1 MATHPAARPA
11 SHPVTHPAPAARDR
25 PSPAVK
31 RMAVV
36 QGRNSGPTTSG
47 HPAVYQPWTT
57 LIAQADTRLKTEI
70 SAALRA
76 LETESTEAG
85 RVLDRA
91 YAMAAE
97 AAGALENAGYAA
109 LDRYL
114 KDADETRTKIVG
126 PAVELYDRLI
136 AEAHARYTAALDD
149 ARQTYQQLA
158 ADANQAKTDAALAS
172 A

>member
-1 MATHPAARPA
+1 MATLPADNPVSA
-11 SHPVTHPAPAARDR
+11 SAVNALQTAVSR

-36 QGRNSGPTTSG
+36 QGRSSGPTTSG

-57 LIAQADTRLKTEI
+57 LIAQADTRLRTEI

-126 PAVELYDRLI
+126 PAVALYDRLI
-136 AEAHARYTAALDD
+136 AEAHGRYTAALDD
-149 ARQTYQQLA
+149 ARQAYQKLA
-158 ADANQAKTDAALAS
+158 ADAAQAKTDAALAS